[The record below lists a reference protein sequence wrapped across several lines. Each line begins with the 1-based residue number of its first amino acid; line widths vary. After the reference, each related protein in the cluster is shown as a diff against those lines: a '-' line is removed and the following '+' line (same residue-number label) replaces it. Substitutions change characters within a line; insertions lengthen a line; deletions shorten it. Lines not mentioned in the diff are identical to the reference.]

1 MMTMTKKCLAF
12 LSCLLLPLYAFAALT
27 SPVVQMQHEADH
39 MIVQLEANKARL
51 GNINVIRKIVNNIL
65 LPSVDLDRMSASVVG
80 QPWRTATPEQRSLFK
95 KEFSFLVT
103 TTYAAAFS
111 SYDNDKIVFQPLR
124 EGFSGRQT
132 MRINSVIVRKTGQ
145 RIPVTYDVARVG
157 DAWKVYDFSIE
168 NVSMVQSYRSQFA
181 STLASGGMPALLNR
195 LAAHNQSTK

>member
-1 MMTMTKKCLAF
+1 MKKYVAF
-12 LSCLLLPLYAFAALT
+12 LCFLMLFPLYCFAAVI
-27 SPVVQMQHEADH
+27 SPVAQMQREANQ

-65 LPSVDLDRMSASVVG
+65 LPHVNLDRMSASVVG
-80 QPWRTATPEQRSLFK
+80 QPWRTATPAQRAQFE

-103 TTYAAAFS
+103 TTYAAALS
-111 SYDNDKIVFQPLR
+111 SYDGDKVMFHPLR
-124 EGFSGRQT
+124 ESFASRQT

-145 RIPVTYDVARVG
+145 RIPVTYDVERVG

-181 STLASGGMPALLNR
+181 STLASGGMPALLSR
-195 LAAHNQSTK
+195 LASHNRSTK